1 MKARVFIILAL
12 FAVSSCFFFAS
23 VKEEKEEFNEKI
35 KELEK
40 ELEKLRELYLEHLNK
55 TQNDQIL
62 EEYGRKGVSA
72 LDQKVNIKY
81 TKGILPNKFNVWL
94 HNFGKNLNVNEEL
107 KTKIYDKLAE
117 IKKDQTGEIMTE
129 KFLFGGSQANNVEY
143 ILLLGK
149 HDPETD
155 KTSVAIAKVKTSLTI
170 SESILVV
177 ESATGKTTE
186 KTVVVQPEDFKD
198 DDIQLITSLCEY
210 ICITSLKSFFT
221 K

>member
-23 VKEEKEEFNEKI
+23 VEEEKEEFNEKI

-81 TKGILPNKFNVWL
+81 TKGILPNKFNIWL
-94 HNFGKNLNVNEEL
+94 QNFGKNLNVNEEL
-107 KTKIYDKLAE
+107 KTKIYEKLAE

-129 KFLFGGSQANNVEY
+129 KFLFGGAQANNVEY

>member
-81 TKGILPNKFNVWL
+81 TKGILPNKFNIWL
-94 HNFGKNLNVNEEL
+94 QNFGKNLNVNEEL
-107 KTKIYDKLAE
+107 KTKIYEKLEE

-129 KFLFGGSQANNVEY
+129 KFLFGGAQANNVEY

-186 KTVVVQPEDFKD
+186 KTVVVQPEDFKE
-198 DDIQLITSLCEY
+198 DDIKLITSLCEY

>member
-40 ELEKLRELYLEHLNK
+40 ELEKLRELYLEHLNN

-81 TKGILPNKFNVWL
+81 TKGILPNKFNIWL
-94 HNFGKNLNVNEEL
+94 QNFGKNLNVNEEL
-107 KTKIYDKLAE
+107 KTKIYEKLEE

-129 KFLFGGSQANNVEY
+129 KFLFGGAQANNVEY

-186 KTVVVQPEDFKD
+186 KTVVVQPEDFKE
-198 DDIQLITSLCEY
+198 DDIKLITSLCEY